1 MQLLIGLL
9 IFGVLIALSVLW
21 RRRLRTHPFHAAFSA
36 TAAAG
41 LFLVTGFFGYS
52 LRHGLFAG
60 TWTGGV
66 IWWEIRLG
74 LLFSVLAAYFWRK
87 SFRSLA

>member
-1 MQLLIGLL
+1 MQSIIGLL
-9 IFGVLIALSVLW
+9 IFATLVALTVLW

-36 TAAAG
+36 TAAAALLLATG
-41 LFLVTGFFGYS
+41 LAGYN
-52 LRHGLFAG
+52 LRHGFFHG

-74 LLFSVLAAYFWRK
+74 ILFSLLAVYFWRK
-87 SFRSLA
+87 SFQSLA